1 MEKIIAFSN
10 RTESRDKFTKALQYG
25 SKLLSWVY
33 IYKNRLYHKRFN
45 DLYVL
50 TRDSRK
56 VFKLFRTLQET
67 KNILDKIKD
76 LLWKK
81 EKVPIVLDI
90 LSRLGFMIYWIFDNL
105 VILNRL
111 KLIQSDNINT
121 LSYWSHFGWV
131 VAIFWSLLKN
141 IYELISILKNSN
153 YTKEDNLGNETKINR
168 KEEIINHLIN
178 ILGNMGDMLPASS
191 GIFLP
196 EKLVGHPLSDGI
208 AAFGGLISAII
219 QIRDLWKSC

>member
-25 SKLLSWVY
+25 SKLLAWAY
-33 IYKNRLYHKRFN
+33 MYKNRLYHKRFN
-45 DLYVL
+45 DLYIL

-67 KNILDKIKD
+67 KNILDKVKD

-81 EKVPIVLDI
+81 DKVPIVLEI

-105 VILNRL
+105 VIMNRL
-111 KLIQSDNINT
+111 KLIRSDDVNF

-131 VAIFWSLLKN
+131 IAIFWSLLKN
-141 IYELISILKNSN
+141 VYELISILRNPN
-153 YTKEDNLGNETKINR
+153 YTRQDHLGNETKIDR
-168 KEEIINHLIN
+168 KGEIINHLIN
-178 ILGNMGDMLPASS
+178 ILGNLGDMLPAAS
-191 GIFLP
+191 GISLP
-196 EKLVGHPLSDGI
+196 ERFVGYQLSDGI
-208 AAFGGLISAII
+208 VAVGGLISALI
-219 QIRDLWKSC
+219 QIRELWNSC

>member
-131 VAIFWSLLKN
+131 MKSQT
-141 IYELISILKNSN
+141 LIGDAM
-153 YTKEDNLGNETKINR
+153 ED
-168 KEEIINHLIN
+168 
-178 ILGNMGDMLPASS
+178 
-191 GIFLP
+191 
-196 EKLVGHPLSDGI
+196 
-208 AAFGGLISAII
+208 
-219 QIRDLWKSC
+219 